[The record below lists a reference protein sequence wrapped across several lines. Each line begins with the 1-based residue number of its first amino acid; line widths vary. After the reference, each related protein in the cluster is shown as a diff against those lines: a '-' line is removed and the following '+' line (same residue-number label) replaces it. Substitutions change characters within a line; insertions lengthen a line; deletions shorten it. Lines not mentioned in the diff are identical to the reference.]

1 MAPLNMMLM
10 NREGLVG
17 DVGTGSHLGHRGHKM
32 LEFSILG
39 EDGRGV
45 SVGICYLGYPQG
57 RLWTV

>member
-1 MAPLNMMLM
+1 MMLM

-32 LEFSILG
+32 LEFSIFG